1 MAVKKMRKEKR
12 MVEQKTK
19 MKSIENND
27 VTEEFK
33 IVRLL

>member
-1 MAVKKMRKEKR
+1 MRKEKR

-19 MKSIENND
+19 MKLIENND

>member
-1 MAVKKMRKEKR
+1 MRKEKR